1 MMRTSDTNGRPE
13 ARAGAAPDAESGLP
27 LEPWGSAP
35 AILLVDLDAFFAS
48 VEQLDH
54 PAWRGKPVIVGGD
67 ADKRGVVSTCSYE
80 ARAFGVRSA
89 MPASTAARL
98 CPDAI
103 WTNGSFHR
111 YREVSR
117 AIMSIIGDETPH
129 VQQVSI
135 DEAFADVTPNELN
148 TEHPV
153 RIAARIQRRVSELGV
168 TCSIG
173 VGTTKSIA
181 KVASDMD
188 KPRGLTVVYPGGE
201 AAFLAPLPVRAM
213 SGVGPAAEKALK
225 GAGIQTLGQMAE
237 ASDGLL
243 RSVFG
248 KNADMM
254 RARACGG
261 DVSEVQPDDAVK
273 SVSHEVSFAE
283 DLVEQRDVDAALA
296 TLADQVGRRLRMKGL
311 KGRTLSCKVRYDDRS
326 VRSAQMQ
333 LPEPSD
339 DELYLTPFLHQLV
352 EGLWRPGIKVRLL
365 GVAVSGFAHAAS
377 PAQDALF
384 ALDDNLPAGI
394 SGTSPRIADERKR
407 QGLLAAT
414 DACKDRF
421 GEDAVRFGHELRNES
436 NTTGSSTKI
445 PADYK

>member
-1 MMRTSDTNGRPE
+1 ME
-13 ARAGAAPDAESGLP
+13 APTAHELP
-27 LEPWGSAP
+27 LEPWGPNP

-103 WTNGSFHR
+103 WTGGRFHR

-117 AIMSIIGDETPH
+117 AIMAIIGDETPH

-135 DEAFADVTPNELN
+135 DEAFADVSPNALN
-148 TEHPV
+148 TEHPAS
-153 RIAARIQRRVSELGV
+153 IAARIQRRVAELGV

-181 KVASDMD
+181 KVASDLD
-188 KPRGLTVVYPGGE
+188 KPRGLTVVYPGQE
-201 AAFLAPLPVRAM
+201 ASFLAPMPVRAM
-213 SGVGPAAEKALK
+213 SGVGPAAEQALHS
-225 GAGIQTLGQMAE
+225 AGIKTLGQMAE
-237 ASDGLL
+237 AGEGLL
-243 RSVFG
+243 RRIFG
-248 KNADMM
+248 KNAAMM

-261 DVSEVQPDDAVK
+261 DVSPVQRDDEVK
-273 SVSHEVSFAE
+273 SVSHEMSFAE
-283 DLVEQRDVDAALA
+283 DLTEQADVDAMLA
-296 TLADQVGRRLRMKGL
+296 TLADHVGRRLRLKGL
-311 KGRTLSCKVRYDDRS
+311 KGRTLACKVRYGDRT

-339 DELYLTPFLHQLV
+339 DELYFTPFLRKLI
-352 EGLWRPGIKVRLL
+352 EGLWRPGMPVRLL
-365 GVAVSGFAHAAS
+365 GVGLSGFAPEAAVV
-377 PAQDALF
+377 QDALF
-384 ALDDNLPAGI
+384 DLEPAEG
-394 SGTSPRIADERKR
+394 SSDAPGPLIADEGKR
-407 QGLLAAT
+407 RGLIAAT
-414 DACKDRF
+414 DALKDRF
-421 GEDAVRFGHELRNES
+421 GEDAVRFGHELRNRG
-436 NTTGSSTKI
+436 NLTGSSSKN